1 MKISSKFVV
10 SMVLLGLVAASPAF
24 AKEGD
29 KALDLTLDVA
39 TEPVTGFGST
49 VGFTV
54 GGGYEIIDNLQAR
67 IDLSY
72 YNWSQDVGFPGFVSE
87 SISVTRI
94 PLDLGARY
102 YIQLPPKGLSVYPL
116 AALEIS
122 FDSFETALPFGF
134 GKHSVDEVNAGVV
147 MGGGVDYALTKEFSV
162 GANLKGHILSD
173 SYVTLGF
180 GGTFHF

>member
-1 MKISSKFVV
+1 MKISSRFVV

-29 KALDLTLDVA
+29 KAVDLTLDVA
-39 TEPVTGFGST
+39 TEPAGGFGSA
-49 VGFTV
+49 VGFTI
-54 GGGYEIIDNLQAR
+54 GGGYEVMDNLQAR

-72 YNWSQDVGFPGFVSE
+72 YSWDQGFFGEELTFR
-87 SISVTRI
+87 RI

-102 YIQLPPKGLSVYPL
+102 YIQLPPKGLTVYPL

-122 FDSFETALPFGF
+122 FDEVEVVLPFF
-134 GKHSVDEVNAGVV
+134 GKQSADEVNAGVV
-147 MGGGVDYALTKEFSV
+147 IGGGVDFALTNEFSV
-162 GANLKGHILSD
+162 GANLKGHLISD
-173 SYVTLGF
+173 GYVTLGL